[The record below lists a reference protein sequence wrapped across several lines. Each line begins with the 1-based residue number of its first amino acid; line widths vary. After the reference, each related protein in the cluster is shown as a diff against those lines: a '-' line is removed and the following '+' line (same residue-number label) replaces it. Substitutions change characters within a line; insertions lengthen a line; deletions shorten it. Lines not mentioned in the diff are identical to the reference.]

1 MPRRRKKTPALP
13 FLALYHWEM
22 DLPAYR
28 HLTCYGRSL
37 LVEFTISLSME
48 EALLGFEHMPYDLV
62 IADIFMTGMG
72 GIEGIMRMRKAR
84 PEVKILAT
92 SAGYSDMSPNA
103 ALEAAGKIGA
113 DAVLPKPF
121 SLNDLRELVT
131 GLIEEDQD
139 GA

>member
-1 MPRRRKKTPALP
+1 MFGQKNLRNVLVVEDDKNIVDIVSRAL
-13 FLALYHWEM
+13 ETENCQVTM
-22 DLPAYR
+22 
-28 HLTCYGRSL
+28 
-37 LVEFTISLSME
+37 SLSME

-92 SAGYSDMSPNA
+92 SAGYSDMSPKA
-103 ALEAAGKIGA
+103 ALEAAEKIGA

-121 SLNDLRELVT
+121 SINDLRELVT
-131 GLIEEDQD
+131 GLLGEDQD

>member
-1 MPRRRKKTPALP
+1 MLGQKNLRNVLVVEDDKNIVDIVSRAL
-13 FLALYHWEM
+13 ETENCRVTM
-22 DLPAYR
+22 
-28 HLTCYGRSL
+28 
-37 LVEFTISLSME
+37 SLSME
-48 EALLGFEHMPYDLV
+48 EALLGFEQMPYDLV

-121 SLNDLRELVT
+121 SINDLRELVT
-131 GLIEEDQD
+131 GLLEEDQD